1 MVLKQSYEPS
11 KDLHN
16 IFPTIE
22 HKKKASMGSVNRNT
36 AGSPGGL
43 VKKSYYNS
51 NANHIGHYK
60 HDYLKMVQKEA
71 DKQISDAIR
80 YSSPLS
86 YDTKGPNLNRIK
98 EALFQQQKKEY
109 DQNAFENSY

>member
-1 MVLKQSYEPS
+1 
-11 KDLHN
+11 
-16 IFPTIE
+16 
-22 HKKKASMGSVNRNT
+22 
-36 AGSPGGL
+36 
-43 VKKSYYNS
+43 
-51 NANHIGHYK
+51 
-60 HDYLKMVQKEA
+60 MVQKEA

-109 DQNAFENSY
+109 D